1 MADEND
7 RRFMAAAIRLGGG
20 ALGTT
25 WPNPAVGAILVREGR
40 VISRGRTARGGRP
53 HAEAIALKRAGDLAA
68 GGTLYVSLEPCSHH
82 GRTPPCTSAILNARV
97 DRVVAPLADP

>member
-25 WPNPAVGAILVREGR
+25 WPNPAVGALVVKPGVVR
-40 VISRGRTARGGRP
+40 I
-53 HAEAIALKRAGDLAA
+53 GDPL
-68 GGTLYVSLEPCSHH
+68 
-82 GRTPPCTSAILNARV
+82 TPI
-97 DRVVAPLADP
+97 